1 MKQKFV
7 KTFFTT
13 LLLSISFSVYTQSLD
28 QANLMYDEGLYEE
41 AKPVFE
47 RLVRQSPNITLY
59 NHKYGVCCYETG
71 DPVNAEKYLLI
82 SYKRKQIDS
91 YMYLAMLY
99 TEQYRFDE
107 ARDMWEG
114 FIELRGSKKGDT
126 SAAEEALRKVR
137 NLLRMQR
144 ATEDVQIIDSV
155 VLDKNAFL
163 EAYSLSGESGSIVP
177 YTDFFKGGE
186 NISST
191 VHINQKGDRIYYSKP
206 ANNGLYTIFSQ
217 ARLIDE
223 WGDEKVLT
231 SDDTNDCN
239 YPYVLSDGVTMYFA
253 SNGYGSIGGYDIFV
267 TQYNT
272 NTNSYLDPQQ
282 MGMPFNSLANDYM
295 MVIDENKGLGWF
307 VTDRNHDEENV
318 CVYLFIP
325 NPSHRRVSSSED
337 VEDPKILINR
347 SLLTSISD
355 TWREN
360 TGYEELIQLAHT
372 DMTQNDTSKKRDF
385 EFVINNNTIYYTLN
399 EIKSHEAKDLYTEV
413 LNINKQIE
421 TLKKQLE
428 QMRDSF
434 TKGNSSARK
443 QLAPTI
449 TQAEN
454 QLYVLMENARTQ
466 EKKAR
471 NSENR
476 QIGVNYN

>member
-13 LLLSISFSVYTQSLD
+13 LLLSISFSGYTQSLD
-28 QANLMYDEGLYEE
+28 QANLMYDGGLYEE

-307 VTDRNHDEENV
+307 VTDRNQDEENV
-318 CVYLFIP
+318 CV
-325 NPSHRRVSSSED
+325 
-337 VEDPKILINR
+337 
-347 SLLTSISD
+347 
-355 TWREN
+355 
-360 TGYEELIQLAHT
+360 
-372 DMTQNDTSKKRDF
+372 
-385 EFVINNNTIYYTLN
+385 
-399 EIKSHEAKDLYTEV
+399 
-413 LNINKQIE
+413 
-421 TLKKQLE
+421 
-428 QMRDSF
+428 
-434 TKGNSSARK
+434 
-443 QLAPTI
+443 
-449 TQAEN
+449 
-454 QLYVLMENARTQ
+454 
-466 EKKAR
+466 
-471 NSENR
+471 
-476 QIGVNYN
+476 